1 MSEPEDSDQRR
12 LARNLSELLQEV
24 RVAQAGVQVLF
35 GFLLSLAFTERY
47 AKVDGFLHYV
57 HVVTVLLAAGA
68 VALLIAPAAWHR
80 LLFRRGM
87 REVIVRGTSVLAVLG
102 LVLLAAAMT
111 GTVLMIGYLVFGG
124 VVAAVLS
131 AATALVFL
139 LLWFV
144 IPLWLRMFR

>member
-1 MSEPEDSDQRR
+1 MSEPEESDQRR
-12 LARNLSELLQEV
+12 LARNLGELLQEV

-47 AKVDGFLHYV
+47 ARTDGFLHHV

-87 REVIVRGTSVLAVLG
+87 REVIVRYTSTLAVLG

-124 VVAAVLS
+124 VAAAVLS
-131 AATALVFL
+131 AGTALLFL

-144 IPLWLRMFR
+144 VPLWLRFFR